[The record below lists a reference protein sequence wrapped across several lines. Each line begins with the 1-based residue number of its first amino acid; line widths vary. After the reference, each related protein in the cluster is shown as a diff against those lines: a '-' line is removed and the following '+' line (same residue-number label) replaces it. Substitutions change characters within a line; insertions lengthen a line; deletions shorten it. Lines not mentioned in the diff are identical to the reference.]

1 MLYMI
6 IGEDVADSL
15 EKRKAA
21 RPAHLDRIQQLLNKG
36 RLIIAGPNPAIDNDD
51 PGDAGFTGSLI
62 VAEFGSLEEARA
74 WAQADPYI
82 EAGVYAKI
90 TVKPYRQALP

>member
-15 EKRKAA
+15 EKRKPA
-21 RPAHLDRIQQLLNKG
+21 RPAHLDRIQQLLNEG
-36 RLIIAGPNPAIDNDD
+36 RLVIAGPNPAIDNDD

-74 WAQADPYI
+74 WAHKDPYI
-82 EAGVYAKI
+82 EAGVYARI
-90 TVKPYRQALP
+90 TVKPYKQALP